1 MEQKLTLRPW
11 TLDDVS
17 SLARYAN
24 NPNIAKNL
32 TDRFPHPYEEKHAVA
47 FIERFIGQDKP
58 KVLAMDINGEAVGG
72 IGLHPQPDVKRKNF
86 ELGYWLAE
94 PFWGKGITT
103 EAVRRMVDYG
113 FSNWDITRIF
123 ATPFGPNIGSQK
135 VLEKA
140 GFTLEARFEKTFYK
154 QGEFLDELV
163 YAVRRDT
170 WKTQNSGS

>member
-1 MEQKLTLRPW
+1 MEQNLTLRPW
-11 TLDDVS
+11 SMDDVS
-17 SLARYAN
+17 SLTQYAN

-32 TDRFPHPYEEKHAVA
+32 TDQFPHPYHERHAVE
-47 FIERFIGQDKP
+47 FISRFANQKLP

-72 IGLHPQPDVKRKNF
+72 IGLHPKEDVKRMNF

-103 EAVRRMVDYG
+103 EAVKRMVDYG
-113 FSNWDITRIF
+113 FRNWEITRIY

-140 GFTLEARFEKTFYK
+140 GFVLEARLEKTFYK
-154 QGEFLDELV
+154 NGEFLDELI
-163 YAVRRDT
+163 YAVRRENWETREND
-170 WKTQNSGS
+170 